1 MGDEQTLSD
10 VLREFASTLVTD
22 FPVQAILDHLV
33 LEIAG
38 LLPVDAAGVT
48 LISPGEAPR
57 YVAASDASALRFEQ
71 LQTELDDGPCR
82 AAHASCERVLVADLA
97 TDARF
102 PRFAR
107 RALDGGLRAV
117 FTFPLRQPDRCLGA
131 LDLYRR
137 APGPMDDAAIAV
149 AETLADVA
157 AAYLHNAEARAA
169 LVASAARAEQSAL
182 HDALTGLANRTLLLE
197 RLDEAIVRCQ
207 RSRRIVGILFA
218 DLDKFKDVNDAYG
231 HHVGDELL
239 VAVGERL
246 TRLVRPGDTLARLAG
261 DEFIMLCADVADPIH
276 VELFA
281 TKITAALA
289 EPFVLAS
296 ADIQISASVGVAF
309 AGRGADRPEQV
320 LTDADAAMYQAKRG
334 GGGRVDVAD
343 ARTQRAAR
351 HAAVLH
357 RDLRG
362 ALGRGELFAEYQ
374 PIVAIADGAVTGVE
388 ALLRWRHPS
397 EGLISPAL
405 AVSLA
410 EQSGL
415 GVEIGRF
422 MLARA
427 CTELEQVLDPGS
439 RKGLHMSVNVAQ
451 SQIVSGDLAGSV
463 AEILAASGTDPRL
476 LTVEVTESTVFGDDE
491 RCDSALV
498 ELKRLG
504 VEIALDD
511 FGTGYSG
518 LGYLKRLPVD
528 EVKIDRS
535 YVADLG
541 SGSRSH
547 AIASCVVDL
556 AHGLGARVVAEGVEN
571 RAQLEELAALGCDTY
586 QGFYFS
592 RARSASDVALLL
604 AQRPDARASA

>member
-1 MGDEQTLSD
+1 MGEEQALSD
-10 VLREFASTLVTD
+10 VQREFASTLVTD

-38 LLPVDAAGVT
+38 ILPVDAAGVI

-57 YVAASDASALRFEQ
+57 YVAASDASALRFVQ

-82 AAHASCERVLVADLA
+82 AAHASCQRVLVADLA

-117 FTFPLRQPDRCLGA
+117 FTFPLRQPDRCL
-131 LDLYRR
+131 
-137 APGPMDDAAIAV
+137 
-149 AETLADVA
+149 
-157 AAYLHNAEARAA
+157 
-169 LVASAARAEQSAL
+169 
-182 HDALTGLANRTLLLE
+182 
-197 RLDEAIVRCQ
+197 
-207 RSRRIVGILFA
+207 
-218 DLDKFKDVNDAYG
+218 
-231 HHVGDELL
+231 
-239 VAVGERL
+239 VAVGARL
-246 TRLVRPGDTLARLAG
+246 TRPVRSGDALARLVG
-261 DEFIMLCADVADPIH
+261 DEFIMLCADVVDPMH

-289 EPFVLAS
+289 ERFALAS
-296 ADIQISASVGVAF
+296 ADLQISASVGVAC

-320 LTDADAAMYQAKRG
+320 LTDADAEMYQAKRG
-334 GGGRVDVAD
+334 GVGHVDVAD
-343 ARTQRAAR
+343 TRTQRAAR

-362 ALGRGELFAEYQ
+362 ALGRGAHFAEYQ

-388 ALLRWRHPS
+388 ALLRRRHPS

-410 EQSGL
+410 EQSGP

-427 CTELEQVLDPGS
+427 CRELERVLDPGS
-439 RKGLHMSVNVAQ
+439 RKGLHISVNVAQ
-451 SQIVSGDLAGSV
+451 SQIVSGDLPGCV
-463 AEILAASGTDPRL
+463 AEILASSGTDPRL
-476 LTVEVTESTVFGDDE
+476 LTVEVRESTALGDDE

-498 ELKRLG
+498 ELTRLG
-504 VEIALDD
+504 VEIALVD

-541 SGSRSH
+541 SGSRSL

-571 RAQLEELAALGCDTY
+571 RAQLEELAALGCDSY
-586 QGFYFS
+586 QGSCFS
-592 RARSASDVALLL
+592 RARSASGVALLL